1 MMRQIIYKLVF
12 LLDRY
17 YYYFFFFFRFFF
29 FFFQVIDT
37 MNDDYIVSF
46 LKNTDVENIK
56 KMGTIPEEHAV
67 PPSQI
72 AKKISPQSN

>member
-1 MMRQIIYKLVF
+1 
-12 LLDRY
+12 
-17 YYYFFFFFRFFF
+17 
-29 FFFQVIDT
+29 

-72 AKKISPQSN
+72 AKKNKAPKAIKKTKNDFVSIKHPLRLQHGLCHKLR